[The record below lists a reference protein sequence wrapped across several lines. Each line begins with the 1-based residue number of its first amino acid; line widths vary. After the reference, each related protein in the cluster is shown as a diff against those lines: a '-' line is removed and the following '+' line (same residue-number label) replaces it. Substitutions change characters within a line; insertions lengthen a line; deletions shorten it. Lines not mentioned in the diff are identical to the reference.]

1 MSATKVKNMEVADLD
16 STERDDPSC
25 LSAQIDDADL
35 WHQRLGN
42 VSSSLWKN
50 MSQGPG
56 PSTVKVEFFNKKVY
70 DAC

>member
-42 VSSSLWKN
+42 VSSSL
-50 MSQGPG
+50 
-56 PSTVKVEFFNKKVY
+56 
-70 DAC
+70 